1 MPAARVAVRPV
12 HDAAFVVPDIIAV
25 NAQRIADAKRHA
37 RRQVKVVRDQHGRAI
52 RQLHQPSLV
61 FGAFAI
67 VRQHFQNRSRE
78 SYTDIAQPIFL
89 GGQNFLIVRRNNCTR
104 RTHSRLLHGR
114 GRLPA
119 GLQGQADQHG
129 GGSRQQFPFHQ
140 IHPQDM
146 CRPAKCISESG
157 NRLIP
162 QVF

>member
-12 HDAAFVVPDIIAV
+12 HDAAFVVPDIIAMY
-25 NAQRIADAKRHA
+25 AQRVTDPKRHA
-37 RRQVKVVRDQHGRAI
+37 RRQVEIVRDQHGGAI
-52 RQLHQPSLV
+52 GQLHQPSLV
-61 FGAFAI
+61 LGPFAI
-67 VRQHFQNRSRE
+67 VREYLQNRSRE
-78 SYTDIAQPIFL
+78 RHADIAQPVFL
-89 GGQNFLIVRRNNCTR
+89 RGQNLLIVRRDNRTC

-114 GRLPA
+114 GRFPA
-119 GLQGQADQHG
+119 RLQGQADQHG
-129 GGSRQQFPFHQ
+129 DSSRQQFPFHQ